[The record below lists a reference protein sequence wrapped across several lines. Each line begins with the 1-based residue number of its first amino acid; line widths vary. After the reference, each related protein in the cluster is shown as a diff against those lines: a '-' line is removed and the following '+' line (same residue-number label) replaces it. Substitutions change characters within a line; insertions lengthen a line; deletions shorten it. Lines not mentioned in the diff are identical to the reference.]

1 MSKHHNIPP
10 RRVERKVV
18 MGSHPS
24 SPRFWSAWQRQ
35 GYEVSTA
42 HRNPWSRR
50 EEFVDGRLVG
60 GALTDGCSAFFC
72 CEGHILVSGV
82 VFGCFFLGD
91 GGWWYVPS
99 IFSLWIHKDTFRS
112 DKSWLIQAH
121 YHRILYHLE
130 RIRWP
135 RILIHQTWEWQPLRH
150 RSFHHG
156 VFLGREESARV
167 IHVAPRKL

>member
-1 MSKHHNIPP
+1 MSKLNITP

-60 GALTDGCSAFFC
+60 RFDRWMQCICLVGRLYLDFWYCFWMLFSSFF
-72 CEGHILVSGV
+72 LVV
-82 VFGCFFLGD
+82 VF
-91 GGWWYVPS
+91 S
-99 IFSLWIHKDTFRS
+99 IFLFLWIKKWRS
-112 DKSWLIQAH
+112 EKVGSYMLILH
-121 YHRILYHLE
+121 HRILYHLD
-130 RIRWP
+130 RIRWLATP
-135 RILIHQTWEWQPLRH
+135 M
-150 RSFHHG
+150 G
-156 VFLGREESARV
+156 VGFIMAPYPNPPNLG
-167 IHVAPRKL
+167 VASCAIDPFTAV